1 MIDDCSVLGVILARG
16 GSKGLPRK
24 NVCDLAGKPLIAW
37 TIEAGHES
45 KYLDRLILSS
55 DDEEIMEVAEE
66 YGCEVPFRRP
76 AELAQDDTPSM
87 DALLHAMDQ
96 VPEYDYVVL
105 LQPTSPLRTAEDID
119 ATIERCYQAGTPAC
133 VTVTE
138 TEKPPQ
144 WMYNLDDEARLEPV
158 LDSDEAVTRRQEAPT
173 TYVLNG
179 AVYAARTDWLR
190 ETRDFVTDQTRAHVM
205 SEMRSADM
213 DTALDLAWCAFLKQ
227 KGFEGEGEDSSRWR

>member
-1 MIDDCSVLGVILARG
+1 MINDHSVLGVILARG

-24 NVCDLAGKPLIAW
+24 NVRDLAGKPLIAW

-45 KYLDRLILSS
+45 EYLDRLILSS

-105 LQPTSPLRTAEDID
+105 LQPTSPLRTSEDIN
-119 ATIERCYQAGTPAC
+119 ATIKKCRESGAPAC

-138 TEKPPQ
+138 TEKPPE
-144 WMYNLDDEARLEPV
+144 WMYTMNERERLEPV
-158 LDSDEAVTRRQEAPT
+158 MKSDEMVTRRQEAST
-173 TYVLNG
+173 TYVISG
-179 AVYAARTDWLR
+179 AVYVAWTDWLR
-190 ETRDFVTDQTRAHVM
+190 ETRDFVTDRTRAHLM
-205 SEMRSADM
+205 PEARSADV
-213 DTALDLAWCAFLKQ
+213 DTALDLAWCEFLL
-227 KGFEGEGEDSSRWR
+227 ESSQC